1 MLHGPNANAAQWRE
15 RHYACRMNGQLL
27 DALACLFR
35 LATPTRS
42 RRPAA
47 RRGFDISRCRNQADI
62 SPLQTYIPPI
72 SHPCHHQSKSLSP
85 PACWASA
92 STPSDTYC
100 CATPI
105 PSIRLE
111 RIAAALHIS
120 TKPITSFEANKLAHC
135 RHNHVAASCATEPF
149 YTAHPGRKPLVRATG
164 RVTCQDSKI
173 KHCEVGLVVDLANA
187 FLVPEA

>member
-1 MLHGPNANAAQWRE
+1 MLRGPNANAAQRHE
-15 RHYACRMNGQLL
+15 RHHACRMNGQLL

-35 LATPTRS
+35 LATPTTS
-42 RRPAA
+42 RCPAA

-72 SHPCHHQSKSLSP
+72 SHPCHRQPRSLSP

-92 STPSDTYC
+92 STPSDAYC
-100 CATPI
+100 CATSI

-111 RIAAALHIS
+111 RIVAAPHIS

-135 RHNHVAASCATEPF
+135 RHNHVAASCATEPI
-149 YTAHPGRKPLVRATG
+149 YTAHPGRKLLVRATG
-164 RVTCQDSKI
+164 RVTCQDSEI
-173 KHCEVGLVVDLANA
+173 KHCEIGLVVGLANV
-187 FLVPEA
+187 FLEAEA